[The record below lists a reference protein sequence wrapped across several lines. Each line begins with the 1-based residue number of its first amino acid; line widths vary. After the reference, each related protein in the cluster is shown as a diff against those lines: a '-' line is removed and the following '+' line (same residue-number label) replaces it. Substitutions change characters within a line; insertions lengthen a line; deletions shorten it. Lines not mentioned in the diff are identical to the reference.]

1 MSDGRRTGEAGTPEA
16 MSTATPADGPPR
28 RGFAAA
34 VKPPVSVLFVD
45 RYRTGRLR
53 LDTTTPAA
61 RWLVRLGIVFLIG
74 LNLALLYASRGGW
87 RHEPLV
93 SVLPGNQPLFAPQSL
108 IPFTLLAL
116 GVGWTL
122 VLWGAAMSS
131 TLVRL
136 AVAIAFLLVNT
147 DLAGTIV
154 IPHARA
160 AALQYGGPIARVAY
174 FTAPGLLVAA
184 AIAGVVPRWWRLA
197 RPVVLTGLVLA
208 SIALFGSLVW
218 INDTAQRRGLL
229 NVVPSAIGSSVTTG
243 RGLIF
248 PVLLG
253 SAVEVLEL
261 GYSAVSATAIPLRQL
276 PAAAARAVLVALIA
290 LKLALELVA
299 HLSEWATFMHHRLFT
314 VVCSV
319 SAVAFLAVLG
329 LVLRRP
335 LVRPDV
341 EGAMASAPATEEERV
356 AEEDDE
362 ALIYA
367 GAVSFALPLI
377 AVVTLLTVG
386 TFVFEYLGQHTLP
399 NVVRAL
405 TLDLPADRI
414 QRVGNIVTGAG
425 LLLAGLYLLRRRRRS
440 ALAAAVVILG
450 SWALVLAVPAWWH
463 VTASLNPVFM
473 DIVITLAVVVFA
485 AVRWRSLDTAIAV
498 ALTALVAFSWL
509 ASTRGGYLTKLL
521 GSFLPAAAIVT
532 VVTGTL
538 WALLT
543 DSAFAAGSSRMFP
556 DIGRPLLWVGL
567 LLTAATLT
575 NWAAVTH
582 DFDITQ
588 PVTSGG
594 FVHLGLPLAA
604 WWVFHRRFRAAP
616 DVAGP
621 APSEAPPADAEIA
634 PAS

>member
-1 MSDGRRTGEAGTPEA
+1 MTDGGRPGFVA
-16 MSTATPADGPPR
+16 TAQ
-28 RGFAAA
+28 
-34 VKPPVSVLFVD
+34 PPVSVLFVD
-45 RYRTGRLR
+45 RYRSGRLR
-53 LDTTTPAA
+53 LDSTTPAA

-93 SVLPGNQPLFAPQSL
+93 SVLPGNQPLFAPRSL

-116 GVGWTL
+116 AVGWTL
-122 VLWGAAMSS
+122 VLWGAAVSS
-131 TLVRL
+131 PLVRL
-136 AVAIAFLLVNT
+136 GVAAAFLLVNT

-154 IPHARA
+154 IPHAHA

-174 FTAPGLLVAA
+174 FTAPGLLVVA
-184 AIAGVVPRWWRLA
+184 AIAGFMPRCWRLA
-197 RPVVLTGLVLA
+197 RPVVLTGVVLA

-218 INDTAQRRGLL
+218 INDTAQRRGLV
-229 NVVPSAIGSSVTTG
+229 NVVPSAIGSSVTTA

-261 GYSAVSATAIPLRQL
+261 GYSAVSATTIPLRQL
-276 PAAAARAVLVALIA
+276 RAVVAKAVLVALIA
-290 LKLALELVA
+290 VKLALELVA
-299 HLSEWATFMHHRLFT
+299 HYSEWAAFVHHRLFT

-319 SAVAFLAVLG
+319 SAVAFLAALG
-329 LVLRRP
+329 FLLRRP
-335 LVRPDV
+335 LAQPDAA
-341 EGAMASAPATEEERV
+341 GAPAGDPTTEEEREEEEE
-356 AEEDDE
+356 EEDE
-362 ALIYA
+362 GLIYA
-367 GAVSFALPLI
+367 GAVSFALPVI
-377 AVVTLLTVG
+377 AVLALLSVG
-386 TFVFEYLGQHTLP
+386 TFIFEFLGAHTLP
-399 NVVRAL
+399 NVVRVL
-405 TLDLPADRI
+405 TLDLPFDQI
-414 QRVGNIVTGAG
+414 QRVGNVVVGAG
-425 LLLAGLYLLRRRRRS
+425 LLLAGLYLLHRRRRS
-440 ALAAAVVILG
+440 ALGAAVVILG
-450 SWALVLAVPAWWH
+450 AWALLLAVPGLWQ
-463 VTASLNPVFM
+463 VTVSPNPVFV
-473 DIVITLAVVVFA
+473 DIVITLAVVVVA
-485 AVRWRSLDTAIAV
+485 AFRWRRLDTTTAV

-509 ASTRGGYLTKLL
+509 ASTRGGYLTTLL

-543 DSAFAAGSSRMFP
+543 DSAFASGSSRMFP

-588 PVTSGG
+588 PVSNGG

-616 DVAGP
+616 DVVAP
-621 APSEAPPADAEIA
+621 APPEAPPPDAEMA
-634 PAS
+634 TAS